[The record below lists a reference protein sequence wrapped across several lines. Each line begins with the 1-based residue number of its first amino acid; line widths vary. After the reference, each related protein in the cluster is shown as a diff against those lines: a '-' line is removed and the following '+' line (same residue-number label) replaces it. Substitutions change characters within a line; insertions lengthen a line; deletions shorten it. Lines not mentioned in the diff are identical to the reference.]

1 MLYQQ
6 HSKRSQ
12 HQIRAPDHSRN
23 GCRPGVTKDL
33 YRVFGIN
40 FPISLLQLRLELLS
54 NLHRFCTGQVNH
66 DEGENEQ
73 TRLRCRTNPTTIQDA
88 LHAKR
93 EPKVQTV
100 IPRSLP
106 SRSSPE

>member
-1 MLYQQ
+1 M
-6 HSKRSQ
+6 RSQ
-12 HQIRAPDHSRN
+12 HQDRAPDHPRN
-23 GCRPGVTKDL
+23 RCRPEVTKYL
-33 YRVFGIN
+33 YRVFDIN
-40 FPISLLQLRLELLS
+40 FPTSLLQLRLELVS

-73 TRLRCRTNPTTIQDA
+73 TRLRCRTNPMTIQDA

-100 IPRSLP
+100 IPRGLP
-106 SRSSPE
+106 DDLHLSDIV